1 MGTKSGGSKASKKPK
16 AAGAGKTAVKK
27 SSSAKR
33 LPAKPKKKS
42 LEEQLRDEIRAMTLT
57 LTADSLKKLMQDAA
71 ILAHNERVLADYKD
85 SRRPAAARGRTG
97 TVLAE
102 IEKGRDETYYI
113 IILNNYRNFLSL
125 DEMRKLVALCRGADN
140 ARDAAARLY
149 AWIERDR
156 RDIRKNS
163 KIFEP
168 DHPALPALWEKIIAG
183 YDLK

>member
-1 MGTKSGGSKASKKPK
+1 MGTKSKGSKASKKPK
-16 AAGAGKTAVKK
+16 AAGAGKTAAKK

-42 LEEQLRDEIRAMTLT
+42 LEDQLRDEIRAMTLT
-57 LTADSLKKLMQDAA
+57 LTAGSLKKLMQDAA
-71 ILAHNERVLADYKD
+71 ILAHNERVLADYND
-85 SRRPAAARGRTG
+85 SRKPAPARGRTG

-140 ARDAAARLY
+140 PRDASARLY